1 MQPWRT
7 GRLPLLFAAFALF
20 GLACKHRAGEAPGS
34 LPAGM
39 TRPRVASPIDWSYP
53 PATTAGVAGTL
64 SVRCVITEEGRAEDC
79 QVARSIP
86 ELDRWVI
93 AKLEGASFVPATYQG
108 TPVRSSFLIDVRVD
122 IPEAASR
129 WRPPVDP
136 AQIAACQGTNAS
148 GCMGSALALLYPD
161 GGTREVDRASRLL
174 GAACAAGLAAACR
187 QLDESFQGP
196 RLLDD
201 VSPPSNLEFR
211 GAEGEVVCWIS
222 TMGQAHDCRGPGSAP
237 AAWFIDTLRR
247 TRFSPARFE
256 GEPFETEFVVGF
268 SFRKY

>member
-1 MQPWRT
+1 MPI
-7 GRLPLLFAAFALF
+7 AALALF
-20 GLACKHRAGEAPGS
+20 GLACSHRAGDASGN
-34 LPAGM
+34 LPPGM

-53 PATTAGVAGTL
+53 PATTTGVAGNL

-108 TPVRSSFLIDVRVD
+108 APVRSSYLIDLRVD
-122 IPEAASR
+122 IPEAATR
-129 WRPPVDP
+129 WRPPLDP
-136 AQIAACQGTNAS
+136 GQIAACQGRNAG
-148 GCMGSALALLYPD
+148 GCMASALGLLFPD

-174 GAACAAGLAAACR
+174 GAACAAGLSAACR

-196 RLLDD
+196 RLMDD

-211 GAEGEVVCWIS
+211 GAEGEVICWIS
-222 TMGQAHDCRGPGSAP
+222 AMGQAHDCRGPGSAP
-237 AAWFIDTLRR
+237 AAWFIDTL
-247 TRFSPARFE
+247 TRARFAPARFE

-268 SFRKY
+268 SFKKS